1 MPASKTRK
9 TTPQTKPKSTSQRS
23 RRRTNR
29 STPSRSTLTWS
40 DETELIGLRFD
51 LVALHNS
58 DLYAQYSIGLHA
70 WFLDQIRQVDPA
82 LSRQLHDDSSEKAFT
97 ISGLDGAFV
106 PSGQHLRLTQDQ
118 TYHWTVTA
126 LSKPVV
132 QWLQRWLERM
142 PEVLELRDAPLKIA
156 QVEIAHEPLTYEQLA
171 NLQPPTKFSI
181 ALSFLS
187 PTSFRS
193 KGRHLPLPIP
203 RNIFHSYLRRWNDL
217 SDQPPIDQYE
227 FLDWLDEHITIQRH
241 HLRSLKVAAG
251 KRGSV
256 TGFTGAIEFGL
267 TASAQKHPDFV
278 QLVYTLAHLAPYCG
292 TGHKTTFGLGQTQL
306 GWSSPEKTDELALDP
321 ATQTTQLLAQRIE
334 DLTNRFIAQRK
345 RKGGD
350 RAQAIAETHATI
362 LSRREFGESLQ
373 DIATDLDMPYET
385 VKTYSKLARRSLREE
400 EN

>member
-1 MPASKTRK
+1 MPVSKTRK
-9 TTPQTKPKSTSQRS
+9 TTTQTKSKSTSQRS
-23 RRRTNR
+23 RRRTHRSTSSR
-29 STPSRSTLTWS
+29 STPTWS
-40 DETELIGLRFD
+40 DETELIGLRFN
-51 LVALHNS
+51 LVALQNS

-70 WFLDQIRQVDPA
+70 WFLDQIRQTDPA

-118 TYHWTVTA
+118 TYRWTVTA

-132 QWLQRWLERM
+132 QWLQRWLESM

-156 QVEIAHEPLTYEQLA
+156 QVEIANEPLTYAQLA
-171 NLQPPTKFSI
+171 KLQPPTKFSI

-217 SDQPPIDQYE
+217 SGQTPVDQDE
-227 FLDWLDEHITIQRH
+227 FLDWLDEYIIIQRH

-267 TASAQKHPDFV
+267 TASAQKHPEFV
-278 QLVYTLAHLAPYCG
+278 QLAYTLVHLAPYCG

-321 ATQTTQLLAQRIE
+321 ATQTAQLLAQRIE

-362 LSRREFGESLQ
+362 LARREFGESLQ
-373 DIATDLDMPYET
+373 DIAADLEMPYET